1 MCVLLKTN
9 KQTATLVN
17 FIEPLHM
24 YFIFDLSALSTQNHA
39 VTPATSKRYHGYLL
53 WLPQDAFCSV
63 WLTQGAFIISYGE
76 QEESPTKT

>member
-1 MCVLLKTN
+1 MYLFQLNVGLDQQQMCVLLKTN

-53 WLPQDAFCSV
+53 
-63 WLTQGAFIISYGE
+63 
-76 QEESPTKT
+76 